1 MDGGIVNR
9 AMFESAGRLQEEL
22 ARLLES
28 LRALGEGRYAA
39 LFDPKGLLL
48 ESPQDGDQ
56 GEWALRSFLQ
66 KHAAA
71 LFRIPAAL
79 HDPSQEMEDA
89 FEDWVDDEF
98 FLAFVNGRVG
108 LLVACP
114 DAKRL
119 EEESPRLLKA
129 LVDRLLR
136 LNPTWRLDEKGRGLF
151 AGRPRLDTVAV
162 GRSAR

>member
-1 MDGGIVNR
+1 
-9 AMFESAGRLQEEL
+9 MFETS
-22 ARLLES
+22 ARLHEEVGGLLEALRS
-28 LRALGEGRYAA
+28 LAEGRYAA

-48 ESPQDGDQ
+48 ETPHGGEQ
-56 GEWALRSFLQ
+56 GKWALRSFVH

-79 HDPSQEMEDA
+79 HDPAESMDDT
-89 FEDWVDDEF
+89 FSDWIDDEF

-114 DAKRL
+114 DARRV
-119 EEESPRLLKA
+119 EEQANELLRA

-136 LNPTWRLDEKGRGLF
+136 LNPAWRLDERGRGFL
-151 AGRPRLDTVAV
+151 AIRPRLDTVAI
-162 GRSAR
+162 GRPE